1 MQKLSAVADEC
12 CIYCHANEELFLR
25 MLWYGLLRTFLGTT
39 ELLYLSASFTFPEIG
54 TPRLVPFVRIFWWY
68 QPAAFQ
74 PQICRACWQD
84 LCAAVC
90 PSHWAWSSTK
100 GDAGWVGGVQNF
112 LFFLSLPGNFSI
124 LQWWYLWVIFMVI
137 WTVIL
142 AFVLFFA
149 VSTLEKAV

>member
-39 ELLYLSASFTFPEIG
+39 ELLYLSASFTFPETG

-74 PQICRACWQD
+74 PQICRACWQCCSVPIP
-84 LCAAVC
+84 L
-90 PSHWAWSSTK
+90 
-100 GDAGWVGGVQNF
+100 G
-112 LFFLSLPGNFSI
+112 
-124 LQWWYLWVIFMVI
+124 MVI
-137 WTVIL
+137 HQGGCRMGGRCPKFPFLPVLAWKLQYPSVVIPVGDIHGHL
-142 AFVLFFA
+142 DCDISICSFFCC
-149 VSTLEKAV
+149 